1 MFKKTMNADQMQ
13 NLFALYVVCSSA
25 SYVDDVDVIHP
36 RRKPKNIKQPATAKT
51 ETEPELKPQQLEPQ
65 QLQPHQPESHS
76 YSSAATLQQQILWS
90 LHESAA
96 LLQDAVEYNRNWALQ
111 VQQADVENYC

>member
-36 RRKPKNIKQPATAKT
+36 RRKPNNKKQPATAKT